1 MIKLSH
7 FVFIIVLSFTTVKA
21 QETFLENTKT
31 DAFEGKS
38 IKIISW
44 NIQDLGRSK
53 TQDEI
58 QRIAEI
64 LRNYDLVAIQ
74 EVVAKDPEGA
84 QSVAKIAD
92 ELNRMGSKWD
102 YRISDPTQSPSV
114 YMSERYAY
122 LWKTSVV
129 TLLSKPYLDQELAL
143 TCAREPYIA
152 KFKTKNGTEPFYL
165 INFHART
172 YNDRPQD
179 ELKHFAQYPQR
190 LATKRCLILGDFNL
204 SETHQVWNDLY
215 HQGFDSALK
224 NTPTTLKKEC
234 KDGDYT
240 NHSMDNIYFHP
251 SEINKISSGVI
262 NLVQDCS
269 NLANVRTLSDHLP
282 IFMECQ
288 ME

>member
-1 MIKLSH
+1 MIKLVR
-7 FVFIIVLSFTTVKA
+7 FFFIIVLSFTTVSA
-21 QETFLENTKT
+21 QENLCKEFNSNV
-31 DAFEGKS
+31 FEGKS

-58 QRIAEI
+58 HRIAEV

-74 EVVAKDPEGA
+74 EVVAKDPAGV
-84 QSVAKIAD
+84 QSVAKIVD

-102 YRISDPTQSPSV
+102 YRVSDPTQSPSV

-129 TLLSKPYLDQELAL
+129 TLVTKPYLDQELAL

-152 KFKTKNGTEPFYL
+152 KFKTKKGTKPFYL

-172 YNDRPQD
+172 HNDKPED
-179 ELKHFAQYPQR
+179 EIKHFGQYTQR
-190 LATKRCLILGDFNL
+190 LATERFLILGDFNL
-204 SETHQVWNDLY
+204 NENHEVWNELY
-215 HQGFDSALK
+215 HQGFHSALK
-224 NTPTTLKKEC
+224 NTATTLKKEC
-234 KDGDYT
+234 KEGKYM
-240 NHSMDNIYFHP
+240 NHSIDNIYFHS
-251 SEINKISSGVI
+251 SEINKVNSGVI
-262 NLVQDCS
+262 NLVQECS
-269 NLANVRTLSDHLP
+269 NLAKTRTLSDHLP